1 MDPNNPQTGQVLFV
15 DFLGGLLFWLEKVL
29 RSSFW
34 RVGK

>member
-15 DFLGGLLFWLEKVL
+15 DLLGGMLFGLAKVV

-34 RVGK
+34 REGK